1 MLRYFTIRK
10 ALSSAVSGSTTDLFA
25 GRGYNAGCAAPSLLA
40 HTLIYVLSLAAMAG
54 GCMHDA
60 LAQQAGAPSNNNV
73 PATITINEY
82 AIKGN
87 HLLSEIDIDNAV
99 YPYLGPGQ
107 TVQSV
112 DAARDAL
119 QKAYAAKGYET
130 VAVEIPPQHVIGG
143 VILFQVVEAPVG
155 RLHVKGSRYFSLNK
169 IKEQAPSLAPGQV
182 PNFKRIKHDIIA
194 LNQWPDRQIIPTL
207 LPGTRPQTVDVDLNV
222 KDTLPLHGS
231 LSLDNRYSPDTTPLR
246 IDGSVSYDNLWQR
259 GDTINMAFQVAP
271 QRPNDAL
278 VFTGSYLARVPNN
291 DWLTFLFYGLVSN
304 SKVSTVGSTNVV
316 GRGHVLGIRAITDL
330 AGGDGFYDTLSSGID
345 YKEFDQDVSLAG
357 ATLPSPVTYYP
368 ITASY
373 SANWQGDHAETQFDI
388 GPTLSI
394 RGLGSSPSEFDT
406 KRYKAES
413 NFIYVRGDL
422 SRQQDLPGAF
432 QIYVKAQGQ
441 VSNQSLVNSEQFSL
455 GGQDTVRGYLESEV
469 LADEAIAG
477 SVEIRSPPL
486 EQYLGPDVNSWRV
499 FLFTDCGW
507 GAIVDPLPDQ
517 QPNFTLL
524 SAGAGTRLQLIDHLN
539 GMVDLAVP
547 LHSSVTTKAE
557 QVRVEFKVWVQF

>member
-1 MLRYFTIRK
+1 MGILGGFMH
-10 ALSSAVSGSTTDLFA
+10 
-25 GRGYNAGCAAPSLLA
+25 AA
-40 HTLIYVLSLAAMAG
+40 T
-54 GCMHDA
+54 
-60 LAQQAGAPSNNNV
+60 AQPANNGNV
-73 PATITINEY
+73 PASITINEY

-107 TVQSV
+107 SVRSV
-112 DAARDAL
+112 DAARAAL

-130 VAVEIPPQHVIGG
+130 VAVEIPPQHVVGG

-169 IKEQAPSLAPGQV
+169 IKAQAPSLAPGQV

-194 LNQWPDRQIIPTL
+194 LNQWPDRQVIPTL
-207 LPGTRPQTVDVDLNV
+207 LPGTRSGTVDVDLNV
-222 KDTLPLHGS
+222 KDNLPVHGS

-330 AGGDGFYDTLSSGID
+330 PGGDGFFDTLSSGID
-345 YKEFDQDVSLAG
+345 YKEFDQNVSLGG

-373 SANWQGDHAETQFDI
+373 SANWQGDHARTQFDI
-388 GPTLSI
+388 GPTLSV

-422 SRQQDLPGAF
+422 SRQQDLPGNF

-441 VSNQSLVNSEQFSL
+441 VSNQSLINSEQFSL

-477 SVEIRSPPL
+477 TVELRSPPL

-499 FLFTDCGW
+499 FLFTDGGW
-507 GAIVDPLPDQ
+507 GAIVDPLQDQ

-524 SAGAGTRLQLIDHLN
+524 SVGAGTRLQLIDHLN
-539 GMVDLAVP
+539 GTVDVAVP
-547 LHSSVTTKAE
+547 LHNSVTTKAE

>member
-1 MLRYFTIRK
+1 
-10 ALSSAVSGSTTDLFA
+10 V
-25 GRGYNAGCAAPSLLA
+25 
-40 HTLIYVLSLAAMAG
+40 V
-54 GCMHDA
+54 
-60 LAQQAGAPSNNNV
+60 
-73 PATITINEY
+73 
-82 AIKGN
+82 
-87 HLLSEIDIDNAV
+87 
-99 YPYLGPGQ
+99 
-107 TVQSV
+107 
-112 DAARDAL
+112 
-119 QKAYAAKGYET
+119 
-130 VAVEIPPQHVIGG
+130 GG

-169 IKEQAPSLAPGQV
+169 IKAQAPSLAPGQV

-194 LNQWPDRQIIPTL
+194 LNQWPDRQVIPTL
-207 LPGTRPQTVDVDLNV
+207 LPGTRSGTVDVDLNV
-222 KDTLPLHGS
+222 KDNLPVHGS

-330 AGGDGFYDTLSSGID
+330 PGGDGFFDTLSSGID
-345 YKEFDQDVSLAG
+345 YKEFDQNVSLGG

-373 SANWQGDHAETQFDI
+373 SANWQSDHARTQFDI
-388 GPTLSI
+388 GPTLSV

-422 SRQQDLPGAF
+422 SRQQDLPGNF
-432 QIYVKAQGQ
+432 QLYVKAQGQ
-441 VSNQSLVNSEQFSL
+441 VSNQSLINSEQFSL

-477 SVEIRSPPL
+477 TVELRSPPL

-499 FLFTDCGW
+499 FLFTDGGW
-507 GAIVDPLPDQ
+507 GAIVDPLQDQ

-524 SAGAGTRLQLIDHLN
+524 SVGAGTRLQLIDHLN
-539 GMVDLAVP
+539 GTVDVAVP
-547 LHSSVTTKAE
+547 LHNSVTTKAE

>member
-1 MLRYFTIRK
+1 
-10 ALSSAVSGSTTDLFA
+10 
-25 GRGYNAGCAAPSLLA
+25 
-40 HTLIYVLSLAAMAG
+40 
-54 GCMHDA
+54 
-60 LAQQAGAPSNNNV
+60 
-73 PATITINEY
+73 
-82 AIKGN
+82 
-87 HLLSEIDIDNAV
+87 
-99 YPYLGPGQ
+99 
-107 TVQSV
+107 
-112 DAARDAL
+112 
-119 QKAYAAKGYET
+119 
-130 VAVEIPPQHVIGG
+130 
-143 VILFQVVEAPVG
+143 
-155 RLHVKGSRYFSLNK
+155 
-169 IKEQAPSLAPGQV
+169 
-182 PNFKRIKHDIIA
+182 
-194 LNQWPDRQIIPTL
+194 
-207 LPGTRPQTVDVDLNV
+207 VDVDLNV
-222 KDTLPLHGS
+222 KDTFPLHGS

-316 GRGHVLGIRAITDL
+316 GRGHVLGIREITDL
-330 AGGDGFYDTLSSGID
+330 PGGDGFYDTLSSGID

-373 SANWQGDHAETQFDI
+373 SANWQGDHAQTQFDI

-432 QIYVKAQGQ
+432 QLYVKAQGQ
-441 VSNQSLVNSEQFSL
+441 VSNQSLINSEQFSL

-499 FLFTDCGW
+499 FLFTDGGW

-539 GMVDLAVP
+539 GMVDVAVP